1 MGDRDKKFLSP
12 SSIQVKIQE
21 RKVVRILIKDVTIVG
36 LGSLGSHLCDNL
48 SEIESVKK
56 LVVVDYDVVQQKNL
70 KLSPYRKEDVGK
82 AKVDA
87 LEKLVRERNVDVEI
101 VKFNKKFEEG
111 ITELPETDLVI
122 DCRDFT
128 YDRKGSIDARL
139 SISSRYLLVDCRKSV
154 EYRTNYVGTY
164 PLNIERKDV
173 IDAAEFAGSLVRKN
187 LIEKMVK
194 KQKVYAIELDYLESM
209 LSRSMNQL
217 VKKKDILF
225 DVSSNGIERFS
236 NLLDCIDPIIF
247 MNKLSRVTMYVG
259 NKKFP
264 ISKRIFSRN
273 TFKSFNDVISTLTL
287 MINPLDYKNYI
298 ILPNERTKTIELIA
312 EQAVA

>member
-1 MGDRDKKFLSP
+1 ML
-12 SSIQVKIQE
+12 IQN
-21 RKVVRILIKDVTIVG
+21 VTVVG
-36 LGSLGSHLCDNL
+36 LGSLGSYFCDNL
-48 SEIESVKK
+48 SKLENIKK
-56 LVVVDYDVVQQKNL
+56 LVIVDYDTVQQKNL

-87 LEKLVRERNVDVEI
+87 LEKLIKERNTDIKV

-111 ITELPETDLVI
+111 VTKLPKTDLVV

-128 YDRKGSIDARL
+128 YDRKDSIDARL

-154 EYRTNYVGTY
+154 EYRRNYVGTY
-164 PLNIERKDV
+164 PLSIERKDV

-187 LIEKMVK
+187 LIEKMVE
-194 KQKVYAIELDYLESM
+194 KQKVYAIELDYLETM
-209 LSRSMNQL
+209 MSRSLNQL
-217 VKKKDILF
+217 TKRKDILF
-225 DVSSNGIERFS
+225 DVSSKEIERFS

-247 MNKLSRVTMYVG
+247 MNKLSRVIIYVG

-264 ISKRIFSRN
+264 VSQKPFPKN
-273 TFKSFNDVISTLTL
+273 ALKSFNDVISSLIT
-287 MINPLDYKNYI
+287 MINPLDYKNYV
-298 ILPNERTKTIELIA
+298 ILINERSRTIELIA

>member
-1 MGDRDKKFLSP
+1 M
-12 SSIQVKIQE
+12 
-21 RKVVRILIKDVTIVG
+21 IKDVTVVG
-36 LGSLGSHLCDNL
+36 LGSLGSHFCDNL
-48 SEIESVKK
+48 CKLENIKK
-56 LVVVDYDVVQQKNL
+56 LVIIDYDVVQLKNL

-87 LEKLVRERNVDVEI
+87 LEKMIQERNQDIKI

-111 ITELPETDLVI
+111 ITEVPKTDLVV

-128 YDRKGSIDARL
+128 YDRKGLIDARL

-154 EYRTNYVGTY
+154 AYTKNYVGTY

-187 LIEKMVK
+187 LIERMIE

-209 LSRSMNQL
+209 MYRSINQI
-217 VKKKDILF
+217 VKKKDILY

-247 MNKLSRVTMYVG
+247 INKLSRIEVYVG

-264 ISKRIFSRN
+264 MSKKTFPRN
-273 TFKSFNDVISTLTL
+273 TLKSFTDVISSLSL
-287 MINPLDYKNYI
+287 MINPLDYKNYV
-298 ILPNERTKTIELIA
+298 ILVNERTKIVELIV